1 MKNTFF
7 LSSLIVFFLH
17 FAFQSFSQKQS
28 FEGGSLY
35 ALVQDGTTY
44 TTVTKKPLGREVLL
58 TYDIFFKN
66 YSVAYFDSDGKIAG
80 FDFNYISD
88 CPDKTCAI
96 YSGRGEARYYVSNLI
111 DAIGTINFMMDQK
124 TDGMIFNFRIEGLVK
139 K

>member
-58 TYDIFFKN
+58 TYDIF
-66 YSVAYFDSDGKIAG
+66 SKI
-80 FDFNYISD
+80 IQLL
-88 CPDKTCAI
+88 I
-96 YSGRGEARYYVSNLI
+96 LIQMAR
-111 DAIGTINFMMDQK
+111 
-124 TDGMIFNFRIEGLVK
+124 
-139 K
+139 